1 MISAIVLA
9 AGEARRMGQVKLL
22 LPWKG
27 KTILEHVLGNLL
39 QSRVDEVILV
49 LGHEADRFLGKISE
63 PKIKIVFNPAYG
75 EGMSSSLRKGLMAMG
90 EKAEA
95 FLVVLG
101 DQPGIRPEIINQL
114 IQAFR
119 QTRKIRKIV
128 LPTYQSRRGHPVLFS
143 SEYGEEILRLKG
155 DVGARQILRDHPEDI
170 VEVETDSEAILWDI
184 DTPEDYQEHL
194 EQMD

>member
-27 KTILEHVLGNLL
+27 RTILEHVLGNLL

-63 PKIKIVFNPAYG
+63 PKIKIVLNPAYG
-75 EGMSSSLRKGLMAMG
+75 EGMSSSLRKGLMVMG

-101 DQPGIRPEIINQL
+101 DQPGIQPVSYTHL
-114 IQAFR
+114 
-119 QTRKIRKIV
+119 T
-128 LPTYQSRRGHPVLFS
+128 LPTNR
-143 SEYGEEILRLKG
+143 
-155 DVGARQILRDHPEDI
+155 
-170 VEVETDSEAILWDI
+170 EV
-184 DTPEDYQEHL
+184 
-194 EQMD
+194 